1 MLPNQKKKK
10 LPLLKNFY
18 DFSLELISLRSKRI
32 IKTIKFKTENKNLF
46 KKLKNTTKRFPTVT
60 NKSNDTGLFF
70 SKYRPMFWFDLY
82 PVATNS
88 SLSSSIDFNISIQ
101 KHFDVLN
108 NLDSL
113 VLNDNFYFSDIFDKF
128 EHSNE
133 STIIQ
138 TNSFVNPTQIKN
150 NNKIILL
157 NNIKKTII
165 SIFNDNLLSNRNAH
179 YSSLI
184 HFLNTQ
190 RINKTL
196 IS

>member
-1 MLPNQKKKK
+1 
-10 LPLLKNFY
+10 
-18 DFSLELISLRSKRI
+18 
-32 IKTIKFKTENKNLF
+32 
-46 KKLKNTTKRFPTVT
+46 
-60 NKSNDTGLFF
+60 
-70 SKYRPMFWFDLY
+70 MFWFDLY